1 MKNSEMTAAILA
13 GGRSSRMG
21 TDKALLPSH
30 GKTFIEQI
38 AKELSSVFE
47 VVVIISDS
55 KEQYE
60 FLKLPIYEDIYKNS
74 GPLAGIHS
82 AMRHSKQQNL
92 FIASCDIPCITMDLI
107 GYLLEARHEEDV
119 TIFSVDNVPQ
129 PLVGIYHS
137 KILPII
143 EEKLQSYQLS
153 VLKLISEVRSTV
165 IPFPWSNEYP
175 HGLVN
180 VNTPE
185 EYIQYCKS

>member
-1 MKNSEMTAAILA
+1 MKNSEMSAAILA

-21 TDKALLPSH
+21 TNKALLTSD

-38 AKELSSVFE
+38 AKELLSVFNE
-47 VVVIISDS
+47 VVIISDL

-60 FLKLPIYEDIYKNS
+60 FLKLPVYEDIYKNR
-74 GPLAGIHS
+74 GPIAGIHS
-82 AMRHSKQQNL
+82 AMHHTKHENL
-92 FIASCDIPCITMDLI
+92 FIASCDIPCINKDLI
-107 GYLLEARHEEDV
+107 WYLLEARQEEAV
-119 TIFSVDNVPQ
+119 TIFSVENVPQ

-153 VLKLISEVRSTV
+153 VLKLISEVRSSV
-165 IPFPWSNEYP
+165 IPFPWSGEYP

-185 EYIQYCKS
+185 EYIQYCKR